1 MEINQHNYEHY
12 FLMYIDNELSG
23 EERAA
28 VNDFIMQYPNYAN
41 KLETL
46 QQLKIS
52 PDTLIYENKF
62 SLYKLSEQDQ
72 QCITY
77 LENEMT
83 NEEKASFENK
93 LFANT
98 SLQSTVKQ
106 WQGAFLT
113 TPTNIEI
120 DPNFKNSLFKKSAQI
135 KPLWATATFKRWASV
150 AAILVVVI
158 GVRLFNAENKQE
170 VSSFTNN
177 NVGKTELNKK
187 AVIETNKGAD
197 INVTKS
203 AITLNKIR
211 KETLLPIVYTS
222 AQGQNDYANRNLNS
236 LNNTAYAAPNNEV
249 ANALLAKEDIN
260 TKTIDETITLTKEIR
275 PTSISNV
282 NEETKNNIEPFITPI
297 QVQYSNID
305 TDEEDRV
312 INIANLEI
320 DGAKFREFSRKIT
333 TLFKRNK
340 PENDKYK

>member
-23 EERAA
+23 MERAA
-28 VNDFIMQYPNYAN
+28 VNDFIMQFPNYAN

-52 PDTLIYENKF
+52 PATLIYENKF
-62 SLYKLSEQDQ
+62 SLYKLSEQDE
-72 QCITY
+72 QCIAY

-93 LFANT
+93 LSANIT
-98 SLQSTVKQ
+98 LQSTVKQ
-106 WQGAFLT
+106 WQATFITPPT
-113 TPTNIEI
+113 TIEI
-120 DPNFKNSLFKKSAQI
+120 DPNFKNSLYKKSAQI
-135 KPLWATATFKRWASV
+135 KPLWATVTFKRWASV

-158 GVRLFNAENKQE
+158 GYNQFNTQNKQE
-170 VSSFTNN
+170 SPSFTNN
-177 NVGKTELNKK
+177 NEVKTELNKA
-187 AVIETNKGAD
+187 AVIERANGTD
-197 INVTKS
+197 INATKKS
-203 AITLNKIR
+203 IALNKIK
-211 KETLLPIVYTS
+211 KEALLPNIPTNTI
-222 AQGQNDYANRNLNS
+222 AQNENAKSKSNS
-236 LNNTAYAAPNNEV
+236 LNNKNIDAPNNDI
-249 ANALLAKEDIN
+249 AIALLAKEDIN

-282 NEETKNNIEPFITPI
+282 IEEAKNNFEAITPT

-305 TDEEDRV
+305 TDEEDRI

-320 DGAKFREFSRKIT
+320 DGAKFRELSRKIT

>member
-23 EERAA
+23 EEMAA
-28 VNDFIMQYPNYAN
+28 VNDFIMQHPNYAN
-41 KLETL
+41 KLEAL

-62 SLYKLSEQDQ
+62 SLYKLSEQDE
-72 QCITY
+72 QCIAY

-83 NEEKASFENK
+83 NEEKESFENK
-93 LFANT
+93 LSANI

-135 KPLWATATFKRWASV
+135 KPLWATVPFKRLASV
-150 AAILVVVI
+150 AAILVVVM

-170 VSSFTNN
+170 ASSFTNIN
-177 NVGKTELNKK
+177 GVKTELNNT
-187 AVIETNKGAD
+187 AVIEMNNGTD
-197 INVTKS
+197 INATKS
-203 AITLNKIR
+203 VTAINKI
-211 KETLLPIVYTS
+211 KKATLLPIVNTN
-222 AQGQNDYANRNLNS
+222 AQAQNDYANSNLNS
-236 LNNTAYAAPNNEV
+236 LNNKNIAAPNNDV
-249 ANALLAKEDIN
+249 AITLLAKEDIN
-260 TKTIDETITLTKEIR
+260 TKTLDETITLTKEIR
-275 PTSISNV
+275 PTNISNV
-282 NEETKNNIEPFITPI
+282 NEEAKNNIEANTPT

-305 TDEEDRV
+305 TDEEERS

-320 DGAKFREFSRKIT
+320 DGAKFREISRKIT

>member
-12 FLMYIDNELSG
+12 FLMYIDNELSV

-41 KLETL
+41 KLEAL
-46 QQLKIS
+46 QQLKMS

-62 SLYKLSEQDQ
+62 SLYKLSEQDE
-72 QCITY
+72 QCIAY
-77 LENEMT
+77 LENELT
-83 NEEKASFENK
+83 NEEKASFESEIS
-93 LFANT
+93 T
-98 SLQSTVKQ
+98 DIYLQSNVKQ
-106 WQGAFLT
+106 WQATFI
-113 TPTNIEI
+113 TPPSTIEI
-120 DPNFKNSLFKKSAQI
+120 APDFKNSLYKKSAQI
-135 KPLWATATFKRWASV
+135 KPLWATVTFKRWASV

-158 GVRLFNAENKQE
+158 GLNLFNTQNKQAAP
-170 VSSFTNN
+170 SFTNN
-177 NVGKTELNKK
+177 NGVKTELNKA

-197 INVTKS
+197 INATKS
-203 AITLNKIR
+203 ATALNKIK
-211 KETLLPIVYTS
+211 KEVLSPIVAIS
-222 AQGQNDYANRNLNS
+222 PQAQNENANSKLNS
-236 LNNTAYAAPNNEV
+236 LNNKNIDATNNHI
-249 ANALLAKEDIN
+249 AITLLAKEDIN

-282 NEETKNNIEPFITPI
+282 NEETKNNIEAIITPI

>member
-23 EERAA
+23 MERAA
-28 VNDFIMQYPNYAN
+28 VNDFIMQFPNYAN
-41 KLETL
+41 KLEAL

-52 PDTLIYENKF
+52 PATLIYENKF
-62 SLYKLSEQDQ
+62 SLYKLSEQDE

-93 LFANT
+93 LSANIT
-98 SLQSTVKQ
+98 LQSTVKQ
-106 WQGAFLT
+106 WQATFITPPT
-113 TPTNIEI
+113 TIEI
-120 DPNFKNSLFKKSAQI
+120 DPNFKNSLYKKSAQI
-135 KPLWATATFKRWASV
+135 KPLWATVTFKRWASV

-158 GVRLFNAENKQE
+158 GYNQFNTQNKQE
-170 VSSFTNN
+170 SPSFTNN
-177 NVGKTELNKK
+177 NEVKTELNKA
-187 AVIETNKGAD
+187 AVIERANGTD
-197 INVTKS
+197 INATKKS
-203 AITLNKIR
+203 IALNKIK
-211 KETLLPIVYTS
+211 KEALLPNIPTNTI
-222 AQGQNDYANRNLNS
+222 AQNENAKSKSNS
-236 LNNTAYAAPNNEV
+236 LNNKNIDAPNNDI
-249 ANALLAKEDIN
+249 AIALLAKEDIN

-282 NEETKNNIEPFITPI
+282 IEEAKNNFEAITPT

-305 TDEEDRV
+305 TDEEERV

-320 DGAKFREFSRKIT
+320 DGAKFRELSRKIT

>member
-23 EERAA
+23 MERAA
-28 VNDFIMQYPNYAN
+28 VNDFIMQFPNYAN

-52 PDTLIYENKF
+52 PATLIYENKF
-62 SLYKLSEQDQ
+62 SLYKLSEQDE
-72 QCITY
+72 QCIAY

-93 LFANT
+93 LSANIT
-98 SLQSTVKQ
+98 LQSTVKQ
-106 WQGAFLT
+106 WQATFITPPT
-113 TPTNIEI
+113 TIEI
-120 DPNFKNSLFKKSAQI
+120 DPNFKNSLYKKSAQI
-135 KPLWATATFKRWASV
+135 KPLWATVTFKRWASV

-158 GVRLFNAENKQE
+158 GYNQFNTQNKQE
-170 VSSFTNN
+170 SPSFTNN
-177 NVGKTELNKK
+177 NEVKTELNKA
-187 AVIETNKGAD
+187 AVIERANGTD
-197 INVTKS
+197 INATKKS
-203 AITLNKIR
+203 IALNKIK
-211 KETLLPIVYTS
+211 KEALLPNIPTNTI
-222 AQGQNDYANRNLNS
+222 AQNENAKSKSNS
-236 LNNTAYAAPNNEV
+236 LNNKNIDAPNNDI
-249 ANALLAKEDIN
+249 AIALLAKEDIN

-282 NEETKNNIEPFITPI
+282 IEEAKNNFEAITPT

-305 TDEEDRV
+305 TDEEDRS

-320 DGAKFREFSRKIT
+320 DGAKFRALSRKIT

>member
-12 FLMYIDNELSG
+12 FLMYIDNELSAD
-23 EERAA
+23 EKAA

-98 SLQSTVKQ
+98 SLQSHVKQ

-120 DPNFKNSLFKKSAQI
+120 APNFKNSLFKKSAQI
-135 KPLWATATFKRWASV
+135 KPLWATVPFKRLASV

-170 VSSFTNN
+170 ASSFTNN
-177 NVGKTELNKK
+177 NVGKTELNTK

-211 KETLLPIVYTS
+211 KEALSPILAIS

-249 ANALLAKEDIN
+249 AIVPKAAIDTKATNEISALPM
-260 TKTIDETITLTKEIR
+260 EI
-275 PTSISNV
+275 PTTSISNV
-282 NEETKNNIEPFITPI
+282 NEEAKNNFEAITPI
-297 QVQYSNID
+297 QVQYINID
-305 TDEEDRV
+305 TDEEDRSV
-312 INIANLEI
+312 NIANLEI
-320 DGAKFREFSRKIT
+320 DGAKFRELSRKIT

>member
-12 FLMYIDNELSG
+12 FLMYIDNELSE

-52 PDTLIYENKF
+52 PATLIYENKF
-62 SLYKLSEQDQ
+62 SLYKLSEQDE
-72 QCITY
+72 QCIAY

-93 LFANT
+93 LSANIT
-98 SLQSTVKQ
+98 LQSTVKQ
-106 WQGAFLT
+106 WQATFITPPT
-113 TPTNIEI
+113 TIEI
-120 DPNFKNSLFKKSAQI
+120 DPNFKNSLYKKSAQI
-135 KPLWATATFKRWASV
+135 KPLWATVTFKRWASV

-158 GVRLFNAENKQE
+158 GYNLFNAENKQE
-170 VSSFTNN
+170 KPSFTNIN
-177 NVGKTELNKK
+177 GVKTELNKT
-187 AVIETNKGAD
+187 AVIEINKGTD
-197 INVTKS
+197 INATKKS
-203 AITLNKIR
+203 IALNKIK
-211 KETLLPIVYTS
+211 KETLLPIVNTN
-222 AQGQNDYANRNLNS
+222 AQAQNENANSNLNS
-236 LNNTAYAAPNNEV
+236 LSNTSFDAPNNDAAIVIVPKASIDTKATNETT
-249 ANALLAKEDIN
+249 ALPM
-260 TKTIDETITLTKEIR
+260 EIR

-282 NEETKNNIEPFITPI
+282 IEEAKNNFEAITPT

-305 TDEEDRV
+305 TDEEDRI

-320 DGAKFREFSRKIT
+320 DGAKFRELSRKIT

>member
-28 VNDFIMQYPNYAN
+28 VNDFIMQFPNYAN

-52 PDTLIYENKF
+52 PATLIYENKF
-62 SLYKLSEQDQ
+62 SLYKLSEQDE
-72 QCITY
+72 QCIAY

-93 LFANT
+93 LSANIT
-98 SLQSTVKQ
+98 LQSTVKQ
-106 WQGAFLT
+106 WQATFITPPT
-113 TPTNIEI
+113 TIEI
-120 DPNFKNSLFKKSAQI
+120 DPNFKNSLYKKSAQI
-135 KPLWATATFKRWASV
+135 KPLWATVTFKRWASV

-158 GVRLFNAENKQE
+158 GYNQFNTQNKQE
-170 VSSFTNN
+170 SPSFTNN
-177 NVGKTELNKK
+177 NEVKTELNKA
-187 AVIETNKGAD
+187 AVIERANGTD
-197 INVTKS
+197 INATKKS
-203 AITLNKIR
+203 IALNKIK
-211 KETLLPIVYTS
+211 KEALLPNIPTNTI
-222 AQGQNDYANRNLNS
+222 AQNENAKSKSNS
-236 LNNTAYAAPNNEV
+236 LNNKNIDAPNNDI
-249 ANALLAKEDIN
+249 AIALLAKEDIN

-282 NEETKNNIEPFITPI
+282 IEEAKNNFEAITPT

-305 TDEEDRV
+305 TDEEDRI

-320 DGAKFREFSRKIT
+320 DGAKFRELSRKIT

>member
-1 MEINQHNYEHY
+1 MEITQHNYEHY

-41 KLETL
+41 KLEAL

-62 SLYKLSEQDQ
+62 SLYKLSEQDEQ
-72 QCITY
+72 SITY
-77 LENEMT
+77 LDNEMT
-83 NEEKASFENK
+83 SEEKASFENK
-93 LFANT
+93 LSANT

-120 DPNFKNSLFKKSAQI
+120 APNFKNSLYKNSAKI
-135 KPLWATATFKRWASV
+135 KPLWATVTFKRWASV
-150 AAILVVVI
+150 AAILLVVI
-158 GVRLFNAENKQE
+158 GYNLFNAENKQE
-170 VSSFTNN
+170 KPSFTNIN
-177 NVGKTELNKK
+177 GVKTELNKT
-187 AVIETNKGAD
+187 AVIEINKGTD
-197 INVTKS
+197 INATKKS
-203 AITLNKIR
+203 IALNKIK
-211 KETLLPIVYTS
+211 KETLLPIINTN
-222 AQGQNDYANRNLNS
+222 AQAQNENANSNLNS
-236 LNNTAYAAPNNEV
+236 LSNTSFDAPNNDAAIVIVPKASIDTKATNETT
-249 ANALLAKEDIN
+249 ALPM
-260 TKTIDETITLTKEIR
+260 EIR

-282 NEETKNNIEPFITPI
+282 IEEAKNNFEAITPT

-305 TDEEDRV
+305 TDEEERV

-320 DGAKFREFSRKIT
+320 DGAKFRELSRKIT

>member
-12 FLMYIDNELSG
+12 FLMYIDNELSA
-23 EERAA
+23 EEKAA

-120 DPNFKNSLFKKSAQI
+120 APNFKISLYKKSAQI
-135 KPLWATATFKRWASV
+135 KPLWATIPFKRLASV

-170 VSSFTNN
+170 ASSFTNN
-177 NVGKTELNKK
+177 NVGKTELNTK

-211 KETLLPIVYTS
+211 KEALSPILAIS

-249 ANALLAKEDIN
+249 AIVPKAAIDTKATNEISALPM
-260 TKTIDETITLTKEIR
+260 EI
-275 PTSISNV
+275 PTTSISNV
-282 NEETKNNIEPFITPI
+282 NEEAKNNFEAITPI
-297 QVQYSNID
+297 QVQYINID
-305 TDEEDRV
+305 TDEEDRSV
-312 INIANLEI
+312 NIANLEI
-320 DGAKFREFSRKIT
+320 DGAKFRELSRKIT

>member
-23 EERAA
+23 MERAA
-28 VNDFIMQYPNYAN
+28 VNDFIMQFPNYAN

-120 DPNFKNSLFKKSAQI
+120 APNFKNSLFKKSAQI
-135 KPLWATATFKRWASV
+135 KPLWATVPFKRLASV

-170 VSSFTNN
+170 ASSFTNN
-177 NVGKTELNKK
+177 NVGKTELNTK

-211 KETLLPIVYTS
+211 KEALSPILAIS

-249 ANALLAKEDIN
+249 AIVPKAAIN
-260 TKTIDETITLTKEIR
+260 TKATNEISALPMEIR

-282 NEETKNNIEPFITPI
+282 NEETKNNIEAIITPI